1 MSSERYYPNSR
12 FVMPDNKR
20 QFENPFDIDSGLI
33 QDLIQRGVAPIT
45 TIKLNLAVANTEGF
59 EINRPG
65 SGIVCYGYDTSNST
79 SIDERT
85 VDSTAMIWCAF
96 NRALGYNPMSVDSQ
110 VNIEAFPLK
119 HSRGVRGPFAKV
131 FLYWPAQANTA
142 VDLVIHTYK
151 YEPWVNG
158 ESAT

>member
-1 MSSERYYPNSR
+1 MKTYPTQR
-12 FVMPDNKR
+12 FEIPDTRK
-20 QFENPFDIDSGLI
+20 QVENPYDIDSSLL
-33 QDLIQRGVAPIT
+33 QDILSRDVAVIK
-45 TIKLNLAVANTEGF
+45 TIRLNLTSAQTQGL
-59 EINRPG
+59 EINIPG
-65 SGIVCYGYDTSNST
+65 RAVVAYGYDTSNST

-96 NRALGYNPMSVDSQ
+96 NKPLSYNPMDNDSN
-110 VNIEAFPLK
+110 VSIDAFPLK
-119 HSRGVRGPFAKV
+119 HSRGFRGPFAKL

-142 VDLVIHTYK
+142 VDLVIHTFK